1 MGCHSTLQ
9 WTHPTPSTTAVH
21 GGCRVRRRSRV
32 TQPPDASPHGK
43 APPGRPVW
51 VPGWLPWAGLSTW
64 RPCAARAAV
73 GARTPDQPT
82 HRGRRGYMSAQGV
95 SPGRSTVSIA
105 SKRDGSGQPVALAS
119 SDRQG
124 LSRGRH
130 PLRRHAMVCGPCKD
144 VGVCGEEVSEYDDWQ
159 RRQPLPAWQTIEL
172 GTADDPAA
180 AALDV
185 QRCSVTP
192 AVLPGWRADCAPLP
206 DLCATLLYNA
216 AVPCWRTFARRTHT
230 HVVSAS
236 GATRLSCERGIAAQ
250 SLPQNSIARFI

>member
-32 TQPPDASPHGK
+32 IQPPDASPHSK
-43 APPGRPVW
+43 APLGRPVW

-105 SKRDGSGQPVALAS
+105 SKRDGSGQSVALAS

-144 VGVCGEEVSEYDDWQ
+144 VGVCGEEMSEYDDWQ

-206 DLCATLLYNA
+206 DLCVPFLCNA
-216 AVPCWRTFARRTHT
+216 AVPCWRLFDRNTHA
-230 HVVSAS
+230 HVVSVSVAK
-236 GATRLSCERGIAAQ
+236 RLMCRRGIAAQ
-250 SLPQNSIARFI
+250 RYPQNSIARFI

>member
-21 GGCRVRRRSRV
+21 GGCRVRCRSRV

-43 APPGRPVW
+43 APLGRPVW
-51 VPGWLPWAGLSTW
+51 VPGWLPWAGLSTL

-95 SPGRSTVSIA
+95 SPSRSTVSIS
-105 SKRDGSGQPVALAS
+105 SKRDGSGQSVALAS

-130 PLRRHAMVCGPCKD
+130 PLRRHAMVCGPCED

-192 AVLPGWRADCAPLP
+192 AVLPGWRADCASLP
-206 DLCATLLYNA
+206 DLWATLLYNA
-216 AVPCWRTFARRTHT
+216 AACPADGSLTETLTHMW
-230 HVVSAS
+230 
-236 GATRLSCERGIAAQ
+236 
-250 SLPQNSIARFI
+250 

>member
-1 MGCHSTLQ
+1 MGCHNTLQ
-9 WTHPTPSTTAVH
+9 WTHPRPPTTAVH
-21 GGCRVRRRSRV
+21 GGCRVRCRSRV

-43 APPGRPVW
+43 SPPGRPVW

-105 SKRDGSGQPVALAS
+105 SKRDGSGQSVAPAS

-124 LSRGRH
+124 SSRGRH
-130 PLRRHAMVCGPCKD
+130 PLRRHAMVCGLCDD
-144 VGVCGEEVSEYDDWQ
+144 VGVCREQVSEHDDWH

-192 AVLPGWRADCAPLP
+192 AVLPGWRADCASLP
-206 DLCATLLYNA
+206 DFCALYLYSA

-236 GATRLSCERGIAAQ
+236 GATRLSCGRGIAAQ
-250 SLPQNSIARFI
+250 SRTQNSIARFI